1 MPLWGFLLSF
11 LAAAMWA
18 VSPIMVNHGVAI
30 SKCSIHEINP
40 YRAVPFFAASLIIA
54 LINTGGDI
62 TLVTSPLVYLYL
74 FAGVFAGYLLGDLF
88 YFVAIREIGVSLA
101 IPVANGYPILV
112 IFTSWLLLGEPVTAK
127 ILWGVIVVVFGVLL
141 LRFGGEGSK
150 ETNDVARALHN
161 KRRLMKGF
169 AFAIAA
175 GCCWA
180 LSAPLTKLVIVTSG
194 LSPTEV
200 TFYRSFAFLVISVI
214 ARIVVVKYRSESTIP
229 LLKVSPAAALYFAGG
244 IRYRPLPR
252 LHRLRRLPGRDAGG
266 DRNGD
271 HGDQSLYRRALRP
284 FRPQGAP
291 DEAAVDR
298 RRPHH
303 CRLRRR
309 WDIGDELP

>member
-74 FAGVFAGYLLGDLF
+74 FAGVFAGYLLGVLF

-200 TFYRSFAFLVISVI
+200 TFYPFLRLSRHLRHR
-214 ARIVVVKYRSESTIP
+214 AYSRRKIP
-229 LLKVSPAAALYFAGG
+229 AGVDGPAAKSIACRGPLFRGSV
-244 IRYRPLPR
+244 RYRPLPR

>member
-214 ARIVVVKYRSESTIP
+214 ARIVVVKYRPESTVP
-229 LLKVSPAAALYFAGG
+229 LLKVSPAAALYFAGASVIG
-244 IRYRPLPR
+244 LCLGSIAYAACLVVMPVAIVTAITATSPFIAALFGHFVLKER
-252 LHRLRRLPGRDAGG
+252 LMKPQWIGV
-266 DRNGD
+266 
-271 HGDQSLYRRALRP
+271 ALIIVLSVVV
-284 FRPQGAP
+284 GK
-291 DEAAVDR
+291 
-298 RRPHH
+298 
-303 CRLRRR
+303 
-309 WDIGDELP
+309 

>member
-1 MPLWGFLLSF
+1 MY
-11 LAAAMWA
+11 
-18 VSPIMVNHGVAI
+18 
-30 SKCSIHEINP
+30 K
-40 YRAVPFFAASLIIA
+40 RQ
-54 LINTGGDI
+54 
-62 TLVTSPLVYLYL
+62 
-74 FAGVFAGYLLGDLF
+74 
-88 YFVAIREIGVSLA
+88 
-101 IPVANGYPILV
+101 ILV

-229 LLKVSPAAALYFAGG
+229 LLKVSPAAALYFAGASVIGPVSYTHLDVYKRQAYYLIVTVHKG
-244 IRYRPLPR
+244 IDQRFAHGR
-252 LHRLRRLPGRDAGG
+252 LGIVRTFLARHSHDA
-266 DRNGD
+266 
-271 HGDQSLYRRALRP
+271 P
-284 FRPQGAP
+284 F
-291 DEAAVDR
+291 V
-298 RRPHH
+298 
-303 CRLRRR
+303 L
-309 WDIGDELP
+309 